1 MSMPAASLTLDHVRD
16 GGFGLAIEQLF
27 VDRLAAFLL
36 EQQLGQFRIAR
47 QAPDMGRENALFT
60 FQHGEMSPCVLR
72 ASERARF
79 GARDAAARR
88 G

>member
-27 VDRLAAFLL
+27 VDCLAAFLL
-36 EQQLGQFRIAR
+36 EQQFGQFRIAR
-47 QAPDMGRENALFT
+47 QASDMGRENALFA
-60 FQHGEMSPCVLR
+60 FQHGEVVPLR
-72 ASERARF
+72 GTRLGRAIGVR
-79 GARDAAARR
+79 AAARR